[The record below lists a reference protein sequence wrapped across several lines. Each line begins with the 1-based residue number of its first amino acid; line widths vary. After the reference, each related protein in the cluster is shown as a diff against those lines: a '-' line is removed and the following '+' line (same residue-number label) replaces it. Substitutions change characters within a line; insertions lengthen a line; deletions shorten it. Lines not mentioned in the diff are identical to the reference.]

1 MNAHDAVT
9 GLARD
14 LIGASPEDQP
24 IIQSSIHNLL
34 SSLAIGGAALAIG
47 SMMSRAVTPAIAG
60 LGQSIAAQA
69 TAGIGSIIGGIA
81 PLLEK
86 KMCGPSAKDWSPRSG
101 VCLCVKTGE

>member
-1 MNAHDAVT
+1 MNANDAVT

-14 LIGASPEDQP
+14 LIGAPPEDRP
-24 IIQSSIHNLL
+24 II
-34 SSLAIGGAALAIG
+34 SLAIGGVALAIG

-60 LGQSIAAQA
+60 LGQSLAAQA
-69 TAGIGSIIGGIA
+69 MAGIGSIIGGIA

-101 VCLCVKTGE
+101 VCRCVETGE